1 MAATDAALGP
11 GDAAN
16 TSMLSGLGAPMIM
29 LLLLVMIV
37 LPLPP
42 FALDIM
48 FTFNIALA
56 IIVLLAAVYAARPL
70 DFAVFPTVLLI
81 STLLRLGLNVASTRV
96 VLLEGHTGTGAAGN
110 VIEAFGD
117 FVVGGSYA
125 VGLVLFTILVVI
137 NFVVV
142 TKGAGRISEVTA
154 RFTLDAMPGKQMAI
168 DADLNAGLISQEA
181 ALKRR
186 EEVGQEADFYGAM
199 DGASKFVRGDAVAGI
214 LILFINILGGFAI
227 GTLQHDLSA
236 AQAAENYVLLTI
248 GDGLVAQIPSMLLST
263 AAAIIVTRVS
273 GAADMGA
280 EVSAQL
286 TSNPRVLF
294 ITAGVIGLMGIV
306 PGMPNLVFLSVAALL
321 GAIGFLRTQDSA
333 PPPEVE
339 VAAEEEPRPAEARDL
354 NWDDVSHVDEIGLE
368 VGYRLISL
376 VDKNQGGDL
385 LSRIKGVRKKLSQ
398 ELGFLVNSVHIRDN
412 LDLAPNNYRI
422 SLHDVIAG
430 EGEVFPGREL
440 AINPGQVFGELEGVK
455 TKDPTFGLEAVWID
469 ASQRDDAQ
477 TMGYTV
483 VDSSTVIATHL
494 SQILKN
500 QAHQLIGQDGVQ
512 QLLDKLG
519 KVSPKLVE
527 NLVPGSMSLAEVTRV
542 MHSLLE
548 EGIPVRDLRT
558 IAETLADQGG
568 KGMDADALTAQVRV
582 ALGPSIFQTVNGTNR
597 EMPVM
602 VLDPQL
608 EQLLLTSVQGAAGGM
623 EPTLMDSVIQQVM
636 HGSSQLEAE
645 GHNPVLLVATS
656 IRLFL
661 SRLLRGRMSNFYI
674 LAYEEIPPSKSIRV
688 VATIGSSPA
697 VGQTQA
703 HAQAATQ
710 GAVAGA
716 AMAAQ

>member
-1 MAATDAALGP
+1 MATSNPTAAAPVNP
-11 GDAAN
+11 GVLA
-16 TSMLSGLGAPMIM
+16 GLGAPLVM

-42 FALDIM
+42 LALDLL

-56 IIVLLAAVYAARPL
+56 ITVLLAAVYASRPL
-70 DFAVFPTVLLI
+70 EFAVFPTVLLV

-96 VLLEGHTGTGAAGN
+96 VLLDGHTGTAAAGN
-110 VIEAFGD
+110 VIEAFGE

-137 NFVVV
+137 NFVVI

-168 DADLNAGLISQEA
+168 DADLNAGLISQED
-181 ALKRR
+181 ALRR
-186 EEVGQEADFYGAM
+186 RDEVGREADFYGAM

-227 GTLQHDLSA
+227 GVLQHDLSA

-263 AAAIIVTRVS
+263 AAAIVVTRMS
-273 GAADMGA
+273 GASDMGA
-280 EVSAQL
+280 EVTAQL
-286 TSNPRVLF
+286 TSNPRALY
-294 ITAGVIGLMGIV
+294 ITAAVIGLMGIV
-306 PGMPNLVFLSVAALL
+306 PGMPNLVFLGVAGL
-321 GAIGFLRTQDSA
+321 IGVMAYLRSQ
-333 PPPEVE
+333 PEPEAAVE
-339 VAAEEEPRPAEARDL
+339 VVEEADAPAPESRDL
-354 NWDDVSHVDEIGLE
+354 NWDDVAQVDEIGLE

-398 ELGFLVNSVHIRDN
+398 ELGFLINSVHIRDN
-412 LDLAPNNYRI
+412 LDLSPNNYRI

-440 AINPGQVFGELEGVK
+440 AINPGQVYGELEGVK
-455 TKDPTFGLEAVWID
+455 TQDPTFGLEAVWID
-469 ASQRDDAQ
+469 ASQRDEAQ
-477 TMGYTV
+477 TMGFTV

-500 QAHQLIGQDGVQ
+500 QAHELIGQDGVQ

-519 KVSPKLVE
+519 KTSPKLVE
-527 NLVPGSMSLAEVTRV
+527 SLVPGVMSLAEITRV
-542 MHSLLE
+542 IHNLLE
-548 EGIPVRDLRT
+548 EGIPVRDMRT
-558 IAETLADQGG
+558 IAETLADETL
-568 KGMDADALTAQVRV
+568 KGQDSDAQTARVRV
-582 ALGPSIFQTVNGTNR
+582 ALGPSIFQTVNGTTR

-608 EQLLLTSVQGAAGGM
+608 EQILLGSVQGAPGGL
-623 EPTLMDSVIQQVM
+623 EPTLMDTLIQQVVQA
-636 HGSSQLEAE
+636 SSQLETD
-645 GHNPVLLVATS
+645 GNSPVLLVATS

-674 LAYEEIPPSKSIRV
+674 LAYEEIPPNKSIRV
-688 VATIGSSPA
+688 VATIGGGAGTPP
-697 VGQTQA
+697 GQ
-703 HAQAATQ
+703 AQATPTATS
-710 GAVAGA
+710 A
-716 AMAAQ
+716 AA